1 MDRLQPLAGETRRDS
16 CFVFLEKKKKEKET
30 IAQIIPENKM
40 KSYQRIDPSTRNDSS
55 RPFFLFFS
63 RSDSSAPRAT
73 FKRNY
78 SIEFIAGYLWRRK
91 TFRIGGESR
100 VKREHVAYR
109 LTRMARPRG
118 WTRSSYGKI
127 HEPKKA
133 SLPPS
138 AGDFLSV
145 KWNEARGRSIK
156 I

>member
-1 MDRLQPLAGETRRDS
+1 MDRLQPLAGETRRDSES

-40 KSYQRIDPSTRNDSS
+40 KSYQSNRERTILRLETILLVH
-55 RPFFLFFS
+55 FFLFFS
-63 RSDSSAPRAT
+63 HSSAPRAT

-145 KWNEARGRSIK
+145 K
-156 I
+156 

>member
-1 MDRLQPLAGETRRDS
+1 MFRFSRKE
-16 CFVFLEKKKKEKET
+16 KKEKET

-40 KSYQRIDPSTRNDSS
+40 KSYQRIERERSFDSK
-55 RPFFLFFS
+55 RFFSSIFSFFFS

>member
-1 MDRLQPLAGETRRDS
+1 MFRFSRK
-16 CFVFLEKKKKEKET
+16 EKKKKRKRLT

-40 KSYQRIDPSTRNDSS
+40 KSYQRIERERSFDSK
-55 RPFFLFFS
+55 RFFS
-63 RSDSSAPRAT
+63 SIFSFFFSHSSAPRAT